1 MATSTF
7 PTTGAR
13 RPHSVPTHASLRRH
27 RRTVLAWSL
36 AHGHPVE
43 RDALAVIVGLRSRPA
58 DGALDRRWTT
68 DDVETVLR
76 SDASIWCA
84 VHGTTRPSGLG
95 TTLATYLRYLAA
107 HRMLEPGSDRPS
119 DLRRA
124 VTDRAARRGPGRS
137 SHPAGR
143 ARRPAPVVP
152 IG

>member
-1 MATSTF
+1 MATSTS
-7 PTTGAR
+7 PSTAAR
-13 RPHSVPTHASLRRH
+13 RPHSLPTHPSLRRH
-27 RRTVLAWSL
+27 RRTVVAWSL
-36 AHGHPVE
+36 AHGHPVD
-43 RDALAVIVGLRSRPA
+43 RDALAVLVGLRSRPA

-68 DDVETVLR
+68 DDVITVLR

-84 VHGTTRPSGLG
+84 VHGTEHPRELAA
-95 TTLATYLRYLAA
+95 TLATYLRYLAA
-107 HRMLEPGSDRPS
+107 HRMLEPGSDRPA

-124 VTDRAARRGPGRS
+124 VTDRSTRRAADRS